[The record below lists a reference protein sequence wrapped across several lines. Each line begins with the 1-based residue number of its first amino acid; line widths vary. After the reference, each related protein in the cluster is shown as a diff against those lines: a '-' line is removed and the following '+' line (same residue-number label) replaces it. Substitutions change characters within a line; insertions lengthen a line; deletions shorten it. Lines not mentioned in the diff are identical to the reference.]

1 MNECCEFTIQMNK
14 EMCGNTSSFKPSK
27 FCPQCGT
34 KIDSI
39 KYKGKTVYIVGNNV
53 YKNKREPV
61 YCISCEHFRDDEYNW
76 RSQKYEDGGE
86 EWEMVG
92 ACWAD
97 ENRKANWKSEEG
109 ARNKLP
115 CNINANNDCPWY
127 KNKYWGD

>member
-1 MNECCEFTIQMNK
+1 MNK
-14 EMCGNTSSFKPSK
+14 CCTNVLKKWVGLGMHPDELIFCPECGKSLKKTEPSK
-27 FCPQCGT
+27 
-34 KIDSI
+34 
-39 KYKGKTVYIVGNNV
+39 
-53 YKNKREPV
+53 V